1 MSGVDALLR
10 SAWVASLATL
20 VVVVLGVPVARWL
33 ARRRDGWGDLA
44 STLVMLPMVLPPTV
58 VGYGLLLLVGRSSG
72 AGRAWEALVGQPLVF
87 SPAAA
92 VLAAIVAAFPFLVRT
107 AQAGFEQV
115 DARLEDAARTLGA
128 TELAVFVR
136 VSVPLAARSLVGGT
150 ALAFAR
156 AMGEFGATVMLAGNI
171 PGRTQTAS
179 VAVYDAV
186 AAGRSSDAASLALAL
201 AVLSGAVLFAV
212 TRVGVR

>member
-20 VVVVLGVPVARWL
+20 VVVLLGVPVARWL

-87 SPAAA
+87 SPSAA

>member
-1 MSGVDALLR
+1 MDALLR
-10 SAWVASLATL
+10 STWVASLATL
-20 VVVVLGVPVARWL
+20 VVVLLGVPVARWL

-58 VGYGLLLLVGRSSG
+58 VGYGLLVLVGRSSW
-72 AGRAWEALVGQPLVF
+72 AGRVWEALVGHPLVF

-92 VLAAIVAAFPFLVRT
+92 VFAAIVAAFPFLVRT

-115 DARLEDAARTLGA
+115 DPRLEDAARTLGA
-128 TELAVFVR
+128 TEVAVFSR
-136 VSVPLAARSLVGGT
+136 VSVPLASRSLVGGT

-186 AAGRSSDAASLALAL
+186 AAGRSSDAAALALAL
-201 AVLSGAVLFAV
+201 AMLSGAVLFAV
-212 TRVGVR
+212 TRAGVR

>member
-1 MSGVDALLR
+1 MDALLR
-10 SAWVASLATL
+10 SAWVASLATVA
-20 VVVVLGVPVARWL
+20 VVIVGVPVARWL
-33 ARRRDGWGDLA
+33 ARRRDAWGDVA

-58 VGYGLLLLVGRSSG
+58 VGYGLLVLVGRASW
-72 AGRAWEALVGQPLVF
+72 AGRAWEVAFRAPLVF

-92 VLAAIVAAFPFLVRT
+92 VLAAFVAAFPFLVRT

-115 DARLEDAARTLGA
+115 DPRFEDAARTLGA
-128 TELAVFVR
+128 NEVAVFVR
-136 VSVPLAARSLVGGT
+136 VSLPLASRSLVGGT

-156 AMGEFGATVMLAGNI
+156 AMGEFGATVMLAGNV

-186 AAGRSSDAASLALAL
+186 SAGRTSDAAAL
-201 AVLSGAVLFAV
+201 AVAMALLSGTVLFAV
-212 TRVGVR
+212 TRAGVR

>member
-1 MSGVDALLR
+1 MDALLR
-10 SAWVASLATL
+10 STWVASLATL
-20 VVVVLGVPVARWL
+20 VVVLLGVPVARWL

-58 VGYGLLLLVGRSSG
+58 VGYGLLVLVGRSSQ
-72 AGRAWEALVGQPLVF
+72 AGRVWEALVGHPLVF

-115 DARLEDAARTLGA
+115 DPRLEDAARTLGA
-128 TELAVFVR
+128 TEVAVFAR
-136 VSVPLAARSLVGGT
+136 VSVPLASRSLVGGT

-186 AAGRSSDAASLALAL
+186 AAGRTSDAASLALAL
-201 AVLSGAVLFAV
+201 AMLSGAVIFAV
-212 TRVGVR
+212 TRAGVR

>member
-1 MSGVDALLR
+1 MNAMDALLR
-10 SAWVASLATL
+10 STWVASLATL
-20 VVVVLGVPVARWL
+20 VVVLLGVPVARWL

-58 VGYGLLLLVGRSSG
+58 VGYGLLVLVGRSSL
-72 AGRAWEALVGQPLVF
+72 AGGVWEALVGHPLVF

-115 DARLEDAARTLGA
+115 DPRLEDAARTLGA
-128 TELAVFVR
+128 TEFAVFAR
-136 VSVPLAARSLVGGT
+136 VSVPLASRSLVGGT

-186 AAGRSSDAASLALAL
+186 LAGRSSDAAALALAL
-201 AVLSGAVLFAV
+201 AMLSGAVLFAV
-212 TRVGVR
+212 TRAGVR